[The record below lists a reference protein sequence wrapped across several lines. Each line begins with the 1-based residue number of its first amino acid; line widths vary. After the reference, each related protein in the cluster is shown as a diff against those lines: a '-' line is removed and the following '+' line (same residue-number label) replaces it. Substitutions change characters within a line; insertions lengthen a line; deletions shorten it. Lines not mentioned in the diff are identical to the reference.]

1 MNFNNRG
8 GFASSIPT
16 ITKNLI
22 IINALV
28 WLATIVLPNWLGI
41 DLVESCG
48 LHYWLAS
55 DFNPAQLVT

>member
-41 DLVESCG
+41 DLVEYCG
-48 LHYWLAS
+48 LHY
-55 DFNPAQLVT
+55 